1 MSEQAPG
8 KLRITEIYSSVQG
21 ESSWAG
27 YPCVFVRLTGCPLRC
42 VWCDT
47 AYAFTG
53 GEEWTVG
60 DAVRKVKSFG
70 LPLVEVTG
78 GEPLAQKNSTRLM
91 DDLLREGFQ
100 VLLET
105 SGAFD
110 LDAVPLGVHRIV
122 DVKCPG
128 SGEERKNLWGNL
140 SKLTGLDEVK
150 FVIRDEVDY
159 DYAKDVVGRYGL
171 AGSCGLLFSPVQ
183 GVMDPAKLA
192 DWMRRD
198 KLRVRLNLQ
207 LHKVIWPKDTKGK

>member
-1 MSEQAPG
+1 MSERVHE
-8 KLRITEIYSSVQG
+8 KLRVTEIYSSVQG

-60 DAVRKVKSFG
+60 DIVRKVKSYG

-78 GEPLAQKNSTRLM
+78 GEPLAQKNSTLLM
-91 DDLLREGFQ
+91 DELLREGFQ

-110 LDAVPLGVHRIV
+110 LEAAPLGVHRIV

-128 SGEERKNLWGNL
+128 SGEEKRNLWDNL

-150 FVIRDEVDY
+150 FVIRDEADY
-159 DYAKDVVGRYGL
+159 DYARDVVGRYGL
-171 AGSCGLLFSPVQ
+171 VGTCGLLFSPVQ
-183 GVMDPAKLA
+183 GEMDPAKLA
-192 DWMRRD
+192 EWMKRD
-198 KLRVRLNLQ
+198 KLQVRLNLQ
-207 LHKVIWPKDTKGK
+207 LHKVIWPEDTSGR